1 MAISYYD
8 FKNLSG
14 QSQQE
19 LVLSEGRVI
28 SESSKDGLKILL
40 YDMSSFCVEI
50 VSQINSDKILSIS
63 AFQKKGVND

>member
-19 LVLSEGRVI
+19 LVLSEGRLI

-50 VSQINSDKILSIS
+50 ISLINSDKTLSIS
-63 AFQKKGVND
+63 AFQKKSVND

>member
-19 LVLSEGRVI
+19 LVLSEGKLI

-40 YDMSSFCVEI
+40 FDMSSFCVEI
-50 VSQINSDKILSIS
+50 ISQINSDKTLSIS
-63 AFQKKGVND
+63 AFQKKSVND